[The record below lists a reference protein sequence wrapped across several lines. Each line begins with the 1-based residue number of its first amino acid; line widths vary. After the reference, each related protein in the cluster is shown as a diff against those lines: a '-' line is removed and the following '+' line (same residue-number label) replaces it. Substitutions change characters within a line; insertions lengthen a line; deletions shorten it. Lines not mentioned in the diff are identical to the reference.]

1 MNKLKRTAALFAVI
15 LMILMLFPLNAF
27 AASASV
33 RASASSV
40 KVGDTVTVTVTISGN
55 NIGAASG
62 TFSYN
67 SSVLQFVSGSGA
79 SNGRIVV
86 YATGSGQSSLS
97 ASMTFKAVG
106 EGSSSV
112 SASISQ
118 IYDMD
123 EASLGSASGS
133 CSIRVASNTPTPT
146 KTQAPTP
153 TKSQAPTPTKSQTV
167 KPTKSQ
173 KPSKTQPGA
182 SQNPQLSASPE
193 LTPDAEQVGSL
204 DFDVNGKTLTVKTDI
219 TEITIPTGSVQTQ
232 ININEVPVTA
242 VTKYGKTLVYLTD
255 ETGAGAFYVYDGTEF
270 TPFAEIAVNARFNVI
285 PFDDS
290 IEIPEGFTE
299 ARLTVNNDT
308 FTAWINSEGEYL
320 IFAEDNNGQKGFF
333 RYDIGS
339 GLVQKYVK
347 TTTKTEIEAAEPE
360 PTAEPAQTT
369 MEQKGFLELVKE
381 EPIIMICAAALAAA
395 LLILITVIIVNASK
409 LKRIRKQNDVLKSRN
424 H

>member
-33 RASASSV
+33 RSSASSV

-118 IYDMD
+118 IYDMN

-133 CSIRVASNTPTPT
+133 CSIRVASNTPAPT

-153 TKSQAPTPTKSQTV
+153 TKTQAPTPTKSQTV

-193 LTPDAEQVGSL
+193 ATPAEGGQL
-204 DFDVNGKTLTVKTDI
+204 NFDVNGKTLTVKTDI

-290 IEIPEGFTE
+290 IEIPKGFTE

-308 FTAWINSEGEYL
+308 FTAWINSEGECL

-339 GLVQKYVK
+339 GLLQKYVK
-347 TTTKTEIEAAEPE
+347 TTAKTEIDTAEPE

>member
-133 CSIRVASNTPTPT
+133 CSIRVASNTP
-146 KTQAPTP
+146 APISSMDT
-153 TKSQAPTPTKSQTV
+153 
-167 KPTKSQ
+167 
-173 KPSKTQPGA
+173 SK
-182 SQNPQLSASPE
+182 
-193 LTPDAEQVGSL
+193 
-204 DFDVNGKTLTVKTDI
+204 
-219 TEITIPTGSVQTQ
+219 
-232 ININEVPVTA
+232 VPPPRSYTM
-242 VTKYGKTLVYLTD
+242 
-255 ETGAGAFYVYDGTEF
+255 
-270 TPFAEIAVNARFNVI
+270 
-285 PFDDS
+285 
-290 IEIPEGFTE
+290 
-299 ARLTVNNDT
+299 
-308 FTAWINSEGEYL
+308 
-320 IFAEDNNGQKGFF
+320 IF
-333 RYDIGS
+333 
-339 GLVQKYVK
+339 
-347 TTTKTEIEAAEPE
+347 
-360 PTAEPAQTT
+360 
-369 MEQKGFLELVKE
+369 
-381 EPIIMICAAALAAA
+381 
-395 LLILITVIIVNASK
+395 
-409 LKRIRKQNDVLKSRN
+409 
-424 H
+424 

>member
-133 CSIRVASNTPTPT
+133 CSIRVASNTPAPT

-182 SQNPQLSASPE
+182 SQNPQPSASPE

-339 GLVQKYVK
+339 GLLQKYVK
-347 TTTKTEIEAAEPE
+347 TTAKTEIETAEPE